1 MDSFHPTWSY
11 SGGLI
16 INHLNRY
23 GMPVIDVGCT
33 EQEAGGEEREAGVG
47 GKRFL
52 LPATFV

>member
-1 MDSFHPTWSY
+1 
-11 SGGLI
+11 
-16 INHLNRY
+16 
-23 GMPVIDVGCT
+23 MPVIDVGCT